1 MQAKNEII
9 VELDSVQEGL
19 KLCISSKKEGTLFD
33 RFDTAVEN
41 NEARFQLVEG
51 CYYDYE
57 ITLKHPKTGKD
68 ISADNYML
76 EDIGENIIQQHK
88 RHSNIGTISPNI
100 FVGTLEIPLLK
111 KENLEKCASIELE
124 VQSVKTGYRDDY
136 RDMLEL
142 ITEKCTDLLLQS
154 NSPVSHHFD
163 VDYSKDSQTL
173 YQKFAFIKSIINSSE
188 FKDAVHKIVTAPVT
202 KWTDTYEEKDVRSVR
217 RFTNTNVK
225 ELVKGGKR
233 TRLPSRHYLGN
244 YGLKT
249 LPERITSVRKTDS
262 VDTPENRFIKHALE
276 TFIKFCSDINKAAT
290 KDSKLHSE
298 SKILIS
304 ALESQL
310 HHSVFK
316 DISRPTTLKLN
327 SPILQR
333 KEGYREVLRT
343 WLMFEL
349 AAKLIW
355 QGGEDVY
362 GAGKKDIATLYEY
375 WLFFKLLDLFQELFE
390 IAPKDISELIK
401 PTKDGLN
408 LQIKQGKF
416 TALKGVFET
425 DTRKLNIQFNYNRSF
440 SGKKKYPDSGSWT
453 TTLRPDYTLSFWPFG
468 ISEQEAER
476 QELIVHVHFD
486 AKYKVA
492 NLTSILPSNDIK
504 ENYGKIQKVDITS
517 YSWEELIR
525 ILDDYGFIEINDDES
540 FNLISLF
547 WEDYESLEEF
557 TTIQFDELV
566 ESIQQSI
573 LSSEKK
579 ENKKGNYKNADL
591 LKMHAYKDAIRRTG
605 GAYVLYPGD
614 KSLNRKGFHEII
626 PGLGAFP
633 VRPSKNDSG
642 IGELKAFILEIIEH
656 FINRAS
662 QREKIAFRTYDVYK
676 NEPSKEDEVN
686 EALPET
692 YGKNRNLIPDDTHVL
707 VAFYKDKAHLDWIIK
722 SELYNAR
729 ADSKRGSLRLGPGEA
744 GAKYLLLHSTGETIT
759 SKLFKITETGP
770 RVFSRKTLIDKG
782 YPTQPSQEYYLVYKV
797 KEISDVELQNHK
809 WDITRL
815 DKHKQGRGSAL
826 PFSVTMAVLMRAK
839 VKV

>member
-1 MQAKNEII
+1 MKEFSEIEI
-9 VELDSVQEGL
+9 NLDSVQEGL
-19 KLCISSKKEGTLFD
+19 KLWISSKREGTLFD
-33 RFDTAVEN
+33 GVDSAVEN

-57 ITLKHPKTGKD
+57 ISDDKYK
-68 ISADNYML
+68 L

-100 FVGTLEIPLLK
+100 FVGTLEIPLLN
-111 KENLEKCASIELE
+111 KESLEKCSSINLE
-124 VQSVKTGYRDDY
+124 VQSVKSGYRDDY

-154 NSPVSHHFD
+154 NSPVSHYFD

-188 FKDAVHKIVTAPVT
+188 FKDSVHRIVTAPVT
-202 KWTDTYEEKDVRSVR
+202 KWTDSYEEKDVRSVR

-233 TRLPSRHYLGN
+233 TNLPNGHYLGS

-276 TFIKFCSDINKAAT
+276 TFLKFCSDINKAAP
-290 KDSKLHSE
+290 KESKLDSE
-298 SKILIS
+298 SKILIIE
-304 ALESQL
+304 LESQL

-390 IAPKDISELIK
+390 IDPKDISELIK

-408 LQIKQGKF
+408 LQIKQGEH
-416 TALKGVFET
+416 TALEGVFET
-425 DTRKLNIQFNYNRSF
+425 DTRKLCIKFNYNRQF
-440 SGKKKYPDSGSWT
+440 SGRKNYPDSGSWT

-468 ISEQEAER
+468 ISEKEAER

-486 AKYKVA
+486 AKYKIA
-492 NLTSILPSNDIK
+492 NLTDFLEQNTTKDL
-504 ENYGKIQKVDITS
+504 D
-517 YSWEELIR
+517 EEK
-525 ILDDYGFIEINDDES
+525 
-540 FNLISLF
+540 
-547 WEDYESLEEF
+547 
-557 TTIQFDELV
+557 T
-566 ESIQQSI
+566 
-573 LSSEKK
+573 
-579 ENKKGNYKNADL
+579 ENKKGIYKNADL
-591 LKMHAYKDAIRRTG
+591 IKMHAYKDAIRRTG

-656 FINRAS
+656 FVNRAS
-662 QREKIAFRTYDVYK
+662 QRERIAFRTYDVYK
-676 NEPSKEDEVN
+676 NEPNKENEVN

-692 YGKNRNLIPDDTHVL
+692 YGKNRNLIPDDTFVL
-707 VAFYKDKAHLDWIIK
+707 VGFYKTENLDWIIK
-722 SELYNAR
+722 SGLYNAR

-744 GAKYLLLHSTGETIT
+744 GAKYLLLHSNGETKT
-759 SKLFKITETGP
+759 SRLLKITETGP
-770 RVFSRKTLIDKG
+770 RVFSKRTLIDKG
-782 YPTQPSQEYYLVYKV
+782 YPSEPSQDYYLVYKV
-797 KEISDVELQNHK
+797 EEITDVELQNQM
-809 WDITRL
+809 WDITKL

-826 PFSVTMAVLMRAK
+826 PFSVTMTDLMK
-839 VKV
+839 VKVNN

>member
-1 MQAKNEII
+1 MRELSEIEI
-9 VELDSVQEGL
+9 NLDSVQEGL
-19 KLCISSKKEGTLFD
+19 KLWISSKRDGTLFD
-33 RFDTAVEN
+33 GIETAIEN
-41 NEARFQLVEG
+41 NEARFQLIEG

-57 ITLKHPKTGKD
+57 ISDDKYRLG
-68 ISADNYML
+68 
-76 EDIGENIIQQHK
+76 DIGENIIQQHK
-88 RHSNIGTISPNI
+88 RHSNIGGISPNI
-100 FVGTLEIPLLK
+100 FVGTLEVPLLK
-111 KENLEKCASIELE
+111 KENLKKCKSIDLE
-124 VQSVKTGYRDDY
+124 VQSVKSGYRDDY

-163 VDYSKDSQTL
+163 IDYSKDNQTL
-173 YQKFAFIKSIINSSE
+173 YQKFAFIKSIINSAE
-188 FKDAVHKIVTAPVT
+188 FKDAVHRIVTAPVT
-202 KWTDTYEEKDVRSVR
+202 KWTDTHEEKDIRSVR
-217 RFTNTNVK
+217 RFSNNNVK
-225 ELVKGGKR
+225 ELVKGGKI
-233 TRLPSRHYLGN
+233 TNLPRGHYLESF
-244 YGLKT
+244 GLKT
-249 LPERITSVRKTDS
+249 LPERITTVRKTDS

-276 TFIKFCSDINKAAT
+276 TFLKFCSDINKASP
-290 KDSKLHSE
+290 KDSKLDSE

-304 ALESQL
+304 ELESQL
-310 HHSVFK
+310 HHTVFK
-316 DISRPTTLKLN
+316 NVSRPTTLKLN

-390 IAPKDISELIK
+390 VDPKDISELIK

-416 TALKGVFET
+416 TALKGIFET

-468 ISEQEAER
+468 ISEKAAEK
-476 QELIVHVHFD
+476 QELIIHVHFD
-486 AKYKVA
+486 AKYKIA
-492 NLTSILPSNDIK
+492 NLTD
-504 ENYGKIQKVDITS
+504 
-517 YSWEELIR
+517 
-525 ILDDYGFIEINDDES
+525 FIEQNTTKDLDE
-540 FNLISLF
+540 
-547 WEDYESLEEF
+547 
-557 TTIQFDELV
+557 
-566 ESIQQSI
+566 
-573 LSSEKK
+573 EKT
-579 ENKKGNYKNADL
+579 ENKKGIYKNADL
-591 LKMHAYKDAIRRTG
+591 IKMHAYKDAIRRTG

-656 FINRAS
+656 FVNRAS

-676 NEPSKEDEVN
+676 NQPNKENEVN
-686 EALPET
+686 EALPEP
-692 YGKNRNLIPDDTHVL
+692 YGENRNLIPDDTFVL
-707 VAFYKDKAHLDWIIK
+707 VGFYKTENLDWIIK
-722 SELYNAR
+722 SGLYNAR

-744 GAKYLLLHSTGETIT
+744 GAKYLLLHSNGETKT
-759 SKLFKITETGP
+759 NLLLKITEAGP
-770 RVFSRKTLIDKG
+770 RVFSKKTLIDKG
-782 YPTQPSQEYYLVYKV
+782 YPSVPSQEYYLVYKV
-797 KEISDVELQNHK
+797 EEITDFELQNQK
-809 WDITRL
+809 WDITKL

-826 PFSVTMAVLMRAK
+826 PFSVTLTELMNVK
-839 VKV
+839 VK

>member
-1 MQAKNEII
+1 MKALSEIEI
-9 VELDSVQEGL
+9 NLDSVQEGL
-19 KLCISSKKEGTLFD
+19 KLWISAKREGTLFD
-33 RFDTAVEN
+33 GIETAIEN
-41 NEARFQLVEG
+41 NEARFQLIEG

-57 ITLKHPKTGKD
+57 ISEEQFLLG
-68 ISADNYML
+68 
-76 EDIGENIIQQHK
+76 DIGENIIQQHK
-88 RHSNIGTISPNI
+88 RISNIGTISPNI

-111 KENLEKCASIELE
+111 KGNLEKCKSIDLE
-124 VQSVKTGYRDDY
+124 VQSVKSGYRDDY

-173 YQKFAFIKSIINSSE
+173 YQKFAFIKSIINSAE
-188 FKDAVHKIVTAPVT
+188 FKDAIHRILTAPVT
-202 KWTDTYEEKDVRSVR
+202 KWSETHEQKDIRSVR
-217 RFTNTNVK
+217 RFSNNNVK

-233 TRLPSRHYLGN
+233 TNLPRGHYLEN

-276 TFIKFCSDINKAAT
+276 TFLKFCSDINKAAP
-290 KDSKLHSE
+290 KDSKLDSE
-298 SKILIS
+298 STMLIRV
-304 ALESQL
+304 LESQL

-316 DISRPTTLKLN
+316 DIARPTTLKLN

-390 IAPKDISELIK
+390 IDPKDISELIK
-401 PTKDGLN
+401 PSKDGLN

-468 ISEQEAER
+468 ISEREAEK

-486 AKYKVA
+486 AKYKIA
-492 NLTSILPSNDIK
+492 NLTD
-504 ENYGKIQKVDITS
+504 
-517 YSWEELIR
+517 
-525 ILDDYGFIEINDDES
+525 FIEQNVKDLDE
-540 FNLISLF
+540 
-547 WEDYESLEEF
+547 
-557 TTIQFDELV
+557 
-566 ESIQQSI
+566 
-573 LSSEKK
+573 EKT
-579 ENKKGNYKNADL
+579 ENRKGIYKNADL
-591 LKMHAYKDAIRRTG
+591 IKMHAYKDAIRRTG

-633 VRPSKNDSG
+633 VKPSKDNSG
-642 IGELKAFILEIIEH
+642 IGELKSFILEIIDH
-656 FINRAS
+656 FTNRAS
-662 QREKIAFRTYDVYK
+662 QREKLAYRTFDTYK
-676 NEPSKEDEVN
+676 TP
-686 EALPET
+686 P
-692 YGKNRNLIPDDTHVL
+692 NRNDIVKESIPEPYNENRDLIPDETFVL
-707 VAFYKDKAHLDWIIK
+707 IGYCKSEAHLDWINNK
-722 SELYNAR
+722 LLYNFR
-729 ADSKRGSLRLGPGEA
+729 MNNDRGALKLNQETLS
-744 GAKYLLLHSTGETIT
+744 AKYLLLHMNGDSSSSRIFKIQKPEYRVT
-759 SKLFKITETGP
+759 SK
-770 RVFSRKTLIDKG
+770 KTLSRLH
-782 YPTQPSQEYYLVYKV
+782 YPKPRQESYLVV
-797 KEISDVELQNHK
+797 KLEQCSDREFENIS
-809 WDITRL
+809 
-815 DKHKQGRGSAL
+815 
-826 PFSVTMAVLMRAK
+826 
-839 VKV
+839 

>member
-1 MQAKNEII
+1 MKALSEIKI
-9 VELDSVQEGL
+9 NLDAVQEGL
-19 KLCISSKKEGTLFD
+19 KLWISSKKDKTLFD
-33 RFDTAVEN
+33 GIDTAIEN
-41 NEARFQLVEG
+41 NEARYQLREG

-57 ITLKHPKTGKD
+57 ISD
-68 ISADNYML
+68 DNYQL
-76 EDIGENIIQQHK
+76 DDIGENIIQEHK

-111 KENLEKCASIELE
+111 KESQERCYSIYLE
-124 VQSVKTGYRDDY
+124 VQSIKSNYREDY

-163 VDYSKDSQTL
+163 VDYSKNSQTL

-188 FKDAVHKIVTAPVT
+188 FKDAIHRIVTAPVT
-202 KWTDTYEEKDVRSVR
+202 KWSETQEEKDVRSVR
-217 RFTNTNVK
+217 RFTNSNIK

-233 TRLPSRHYLGN
+233 TNLPSGHYLES

-276 TFIKFCSDINKAAT
+276 TFLKFCSEINNAAD
-290 KDSKLHSE
+290 KNSKLDVE

-304 ALESQL
+304 VLENQL
-310 HHSVFK
+310 HHSVFNA
-316 DISRPTTLKLN
+316 ISRPSTLKLN

-355 QGGEDVY
+355 RGGEDVY
-362 GAGKKDIATLYEY
+362 GAGKKDIAILYEY

-390 IAPKDISELIK
+390 IDAKDISELIK

-425 DTRKLNIQFNYNRSF
+425 DTRKLNIQFNYNRQF
-440 SGKKKYPDSGSWT
+440 SGKKNYPDSGSWT

-468 ISEQEAER
+468 ITENEAER

-486 AKYKVA
+486 AKYKIT
-492 NLTSILPSNDIK
+492 NLTDI
-504 ENYGKIQKVDITS
+504 
-517 YSWEELIR
+517 
-525 ILDDYGFIEINDDES
+525 IEQS
-540 FNLISLF
+540 
-547 WEDYESLEEF
+547 
-557 TTIQFDELV
+557 TTIDLNK
-566 ESIQQSI
+566 
-573 LSSEKK
+573 EKTA
-579 ENKKGNYKNADL
+579 NKKGIYKNADL

-605 GAYVLYPGD
+605 GAYVLYPGN

-642 IGELKAFILEIIEH
+642 IGELKAFILEVIDH
-656 FINRAS
+656 FVNRAS

-676 NEPSKEDEVN
+676 NEPSKNNKIN
-686 EALPET
+686 EILPET
-692 YGKNRNLIPDDTHVL
+692 YGANRGLIPDDTYVL
-707 VAFYKDKAHLDWIIK
+707 VGYCSDTANISWYKKEGIYNFRMNNDK
-722 SELYNAR
+722 
-729 ADSKRGSLRLGPGEA
+729 GSLVLNNKVVS
-744 GAKYLLLHSTGETIT
+744 AKYLLLRVPGKENANLFFEIKSEGPKVIEGK
-759 SKLFKITETGP
+759 KL
-770 RVFSRKTLIDKG
+770 KG
-782 YPTQPSQEYYLVYKV
+782 YKTKRLKDYYLVIEIENKESLDFGNSEFKFKDLQVYKDIIN
-797 KEISDVELQNHK
+797 KEPNKIIAAGIPFAVTVTELMN
-809 WDITRL
+809 
-815 DKHKQGRGSAL
+815 
-826 PFSVTMAVLMRAK
+826 
-839 VKV
+839 VKVNV

>member
-1 MQAKNEII
+1 MKEFSEIEI
-9 VELDSVQEGL
+9 NLDSVQEGL
-19 KLCISSKKEGTLFD
+19 KLWISSKREGTLFD
-33 RFDTAVEN
+33 GIDTAVEN

-57 ITLKHPKTGKD
+57 ISDDKYK
-68 ISADNYML
+68 L

-100 FVGTLEIPLLK
+100 FVGKLEIPLLK
-111 KENLEKCASIELE
+111 AENQEKCISIDLE
-124 VQSVKTGYRDDY
+124 VQSIKSGYRDDY

-163 VDYSKDSQTL
+163 VDYSKASQTL
-173 YQKFAFIKSIINSSE
+173 YQKFAFIKSIIDSAE
-188 FKDAVHKIVTAPVT
+188 FKDAVHRIVTAPVT

-233 TRLPSRHYLGN
+233 TNLPNGHYLES

-249 LPERITSVRKTDS
+249 LPERITTVRKTDS
-262 VDTPENRFIKHALE
+262 IDTAENRFIKHALE
-276 TFIKFCSDINKAAT
+276 TFLKFCSDINKAAQ
-290 KDSKLHSE
+290 KESKLDSE
-298 SKILIS
+298 SETLIS
-304 ALESQL
+304 ELESQL

-375 WLFFKLLDLFQELFE
+375 WLFFKLLDLFQELFA
-390 IAPKDISELIK
+390 IDPKDISELIK
-401 PTKDGLN
+401 PSKDGLN
-408 LQIKQGKF
+408 LQIKQGEH
-416 TALKGVFET
+416 TALAGVFET
-425 DTRKLNIQFNYNRSF
+425 DTRKLRIKFNYNRQF
-440 SGKKKYPDSGSWT
+440 SGKKKYPNSGSWT

-468 ISEQEAER
+468 ISEKEAER

-486 AKYKVA
+486 AKYKIA
-492 NLTSILPSNDIK
+492 NLTD
-504 ENYGKIQKVDITS
+504 
-517 YSWEELIR
+517 
-525 ILDDYGFIEINDDES
+525 FIEQNTTKDLDE
-540 FNLISLF
+540 
-547 WEDYESLEEF
+547 
-557 TTIQFDELV
+557 
-566 ESIQQSI
+566 
-573 LSSEKK
+573 EKT
-579 ENKKGNYKNADL
+579 ENKKGIYKNADL
-591 LKMHAYKDAIRRTG
+591 IKMHAYKDAIRRTA

-633 VRPSKNDSG
+633 VRPSKNNSG

-656 FINRAS
+656 FVNRAS

-676 NEPSKEDEVN
+676 NEPNTENIVK

-692 YGKNRNLIPDDTHVL
+692 YGVNRNLIPDDTFVL
-707 VAFYKDKAHLDWIIK
+707 VGFYKTENLDWILE
-722 SELYNAR
+722 SGLYNAR

-744 GAKYLLLHSTGETIT
+744 GAKYLLLHSNGETKT
-759 SKLFKITETGP
+759 SRLLKITETGP
-770 RVFSRKTLIDKG
+770 QVFSKKTLIDKG
-782 YPTQPSQEYYLVYKV
+782 YPSEPSQEYYLVYKV
-797 KEISDVELQNHK
+797 EEITDVELQNQK
-809 WDITRL
+809 WDITKL

-826 PFSVTMAVLMRAK
+826 PFSVTMTDLMK
-839 VKV
+839 VKVNN